1 MYVVYRCSGNTLTL
15 FYNPSSQERIK
26 TDKIDKYGEIIFIS
40 IHLKLSLQKYLEK
53 VTDPFHRI
61 KQF

>member
-26 TDKIDKYGEIIFIS
+26 TDKIDEDGEIITES
-40 IHLKLSLQKYLEK
+40 KHLKFGLEKYLEK